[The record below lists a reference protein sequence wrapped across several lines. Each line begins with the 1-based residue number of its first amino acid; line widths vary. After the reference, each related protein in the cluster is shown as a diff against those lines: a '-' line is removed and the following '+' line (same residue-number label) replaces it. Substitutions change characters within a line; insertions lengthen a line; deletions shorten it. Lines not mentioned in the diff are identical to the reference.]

1 MEIYFFYSLLQ
12 QKYNNCSL
20 SFVWIYI
27 KLKKKS
33 IVPTL
38 VKVLCPIE
46 KIEIKRVNM
55 EQVGK
60 ILWRKVVE
68 DAHISWNSSQVLV
81 KQNQKKFRNLWNIS

>member
-1 MEIYFFYSLLQ
+1 MNLHQ
-12 QKYNNCSL
+12 
-20 SFVWIYI
+20 I
-27 KLKKKS
+27 KKKKKS

-60 ILWRKVVE
+60 IL
-68 DAHISWNSSQVLV
+68 
-81 KQNQKKFRNLWNIS
+81 